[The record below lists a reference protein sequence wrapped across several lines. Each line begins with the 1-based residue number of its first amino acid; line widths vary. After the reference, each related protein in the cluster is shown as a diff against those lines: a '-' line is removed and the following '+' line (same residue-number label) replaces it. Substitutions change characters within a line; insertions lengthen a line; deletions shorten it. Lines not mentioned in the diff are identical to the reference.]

1 MGAGQ
6 QSGQPTGHGA
16 NVFRAGPTAATGGLS
31 SNAVPDLTSSP
42 LSLPATGDEIA
53 LESGARGRVGALL
66 GQGGQG
72 AVFAVSIDGDE
83 RELAL
88 KWYFPRN
95 ASAHQEQSLRELI
108 ERGSPHDHFLWPLDL
123 AWSAAGTRAGGFG
136 YVMRRRPDRY
146 KGLVELVAGRVDV
159 PFRTLATIGV
169 QLAHGFLALH
179 NEGLCYRDISF
190 GNVFFDPDTGDVLIC
205 DNDNVGIDGESV
217 SSVRGT
223 PYFMAP
229 EIVLGEAVPS
239 RNTDLWSLAVL
250 LFYLLVVHH
259 PLEGKRSLE
268 YQWWDDAAMQDLF
281 GRRPLFIFDRNDPS
295 NEPVAG
301 YHDNALIL
309 WPLYPAFLRDLFH
322 QAFERGT
329 SDPVE
334 GRVRE
339 SVWRAALA
347 RLRDSIVYCPG
358 CGRQN
363 LFDESA
369 TQAACWSCDAALAT
383 PLRLRFGRHVV
394 VLNHDTQLFA
404 HHLRRDYDL
413 EHAIAEIARHPG
425 DETVWG
431 LRNLG
436 STAWAASAP
445 GRDAFEVAPGRSA
458 TLVVGLEIDFGTTRA
473 IVEY

>member
-1 MGAGQ
+1 VGSAD
-6 QSGQPTGHGA
+6 PP
-16 NVFRAGPTAATGGLS
+16 NVIRAGPTAATGGLVS
-31 SNAVPDLTSSP
+31 SAATDLTSSP
-42 LSLPATGDEIA
+42 LSVPATGDVVA

-72 AVFAVSIDGDE
+72 AVFAVTVDGDD
-83 RELAL
+83 RDLAL

-95 ASAHQEQSLRELI
+95 ASAQQESSLRELI
-108 ERGSPHDHFLWPLDL
+108 DRGSPHEHFLWPLDL
-123 AWSAAGTRAGGFG
+123 AWPEASGRAGGFG

-159 PFRTLATIGV
+159 PFRILAMIGI

-190 GNVFFDPDTGDVLIC
+190 GNVFFDPDSGDVLIC

-229 EIVLGEAVPS
+229 EIVVGVAMPS

-250 LFYLLVVHH
+250 LFYLLIVHH
-259 PLEGKRSLE
+259 PLEGRRSLE

-281 GRRPLFIFDRNDPS
+281 GTRPLFIFDRTDRV
-295 NEPVAG
+295 NEPVEG

-322 QAFERGT
+322 QAFEQGIA
-329 SDPVE
+329 DPVE

-347 RLRDSIVYCPG
+347 RLRDAVVYCPG

-363 LFDESA
+363 LYDEGVEA
-369 TQAACWSCDAALAT
+369 RACWSCEIELQP
-383 PLRLRFGRHVV
+383 PLRLRFGRQFV

-413 EHAIAEIARHPG
+413 EHAIAQVARHP
-425 DETVWG
+425 DDDSVWG

-436 STAWAASAP
+436 TVEWRATAP
-445 GRDAFEVAPGRSA
+445 DREPFVVEPGRSA
-458 TLVVGLEIDFGTTRA
+458 TLVAGLEIDFGTTRA
-473 IVEY
+473 VVEN